1 VGARF
6 ERIRVRA
13 GSAEV
18 AERASAEAFDAGAS
32 GLEEREEGGSDTVEL
47 WIYAPTAAAAA
58 VWDALGEAAARE
70 DPRALERLERQE
82 VADEDWSARWREG
95 LGIVRISA
103 RLAVRPPFVADDRAG
118 SPALVVEPGQAF
130 GTGGHA
136 STRLALA
143 LLDGLGDDVLRGAR
157 VLDVG
162 TGSGV
167 LALAALAFGAASA
180 VGFDLDPVAVR
191 EARANALRNQAGP
204 RLRLFSGPIQ
214 ALRAPPFDLVLAN
227 LLRTE
232 LLPILPAVVSAL
244 RPGGW
249 AVLSG
254 LLASEADEMELALT
268 AAGLDVGERRDEAD
282 PSGERWL
289 GLVTRRPA
297 PPASRRPGR
306 GG

>member
-1 VGARF
+1 
-6 ERIRVRA
+6 
-13 GSAEV
+13 V

-32 GLEEREEGGSDTVEL
+32 GLEERGAGAGSDTVEL
-47 WIYAPTAAAAA
+47 WIYAPAASAAA
-58 VWDALGEAAARE
+58 VWEALGVAAARE

-82 VADEDWSARWREG
+82 VADEDWSTRWREG

-118 SPALVVEPGQAF
+118 APALVVEPGQAF

-143 LLDGLGDDVLRGAR
+143 LLDGLGDESLRGAR

-167 LALAALAFGAASA
+167 LALAALALGAASA

-191 EARANALRNQAGP
+191 EASANALRNETRP
-204 RLRLFSGPIQ
+204 RLRLFAGPIQ
-214 ALRAPPFDLVLAN
+214 ALRAAPFDLVLAN

-232 LLPILPAVVSAL
+232 LQPILPAVVAAL
-244 RPGGW
+244 RPGGR

-254 LLASEADEMELALT
+254 LLASEADEMGVALA
-268 AAGLDVGERRDEAD
+268 AAGLAVDERRDEAD

-297 PPASRRPGR
+297 PSANRRPGR